1 MNYLKSIAALPRMQ
15 GIQTAVALDG
25 PQQGHR
31 LIFAGGMLLDAQ
43 PKDTP
48 LAQQLPLLSLIPET
62 CTLTLGGNRIFVEV
76 LGSPPEL
83 VICGAGHVALAL
95 IPMAKRLGFQV
106 TVAED
111 REEFAQGAEEAGAEP
126 VYCMPF
132 EEALGRISGGENT
145 YFVVLTR
152 EHLYDQKCLE
162 RILPKE
168 WAYVG
173 MMGSKGR
180 AELVRKRLAQ
190 KGFAVEKIDA
200 IHAPIG
206 LEIGAQTPEEIAL
219 SIMAEVIA
227 VYRSSQ
233 RAGHYSKALLEAGK
247 QGDQVLAT
255 IVGKDGSAPR
265 GLGTKLL
272 VSRTGQTGTIGGG
285 LLEAQVLQKA
295 REMLERGERVA
306 LVRLGLTCAQ
316 TQDTMAC
323 GGEVTV
329 LLERLEP

>member
-1 MNYLKSIAALPRMQ
+1 MNYLKSIAALPQLR
-15 GIQTAVALDG
+15 GIRTAVILDG
-25 PQQGHR
+25 PNQGHR
-31 LIFAGGMLLDAQ
+31 IIFAPGLVLDAR

-48 LAQQLPLLSLIPET
+48 LANSLPVLSFIPET
-62 CTLTLGGNRIFVEV
+62 CTLSLGGNQVFVEV
-76 LGSPPEL
+76 LDSPPEL

-106 TVAED
+106 SVAED
-111 REEFAQGAEEAGAEP
+111 REEFAQAAEDAGADP

-162 RILPKE
+162 AILPKK

-180 AELVRKRLAQ
+180 TELVRKRMAQ
-190 KGFAVEKIDA
+190 KGFPQEKLDAVC
-200 IHAPIG
+200 APIG
-206 LEIGAQTPEEIAL
+206 LDIGAQTPEEIAL
-219 SIMAEVIA
+219 SIMAQVISY
-227 VYRSSQ
+227 YRKSQ
-233 RAGHYSKALLEAGK
+233 RGGCYSKELLEAAKAEG
-247 QGDQVLAT
+247 QILAT
-255 IVGKDGSAPR
+255 IVAKKGSAPR

-272 VSRTGQTGTIGGG
+272 VSREGQTGTIGGG
-285 LLEAQVLQKA
+285 LLEAQVLTQA
-295 REMLERGERVA
+295 REMLGLGDAVR
-306 LVRLGLTCAQ
+306 LVTLGLTPAQ

-323 GGEVTV
+323 GGLVTV
-329 LLERLEP
+329 LLERLDG

>member
-1 MNYLKSIAALPRMQ
+1 MNYLKSIAALPQLR
-15 GIQTAVALDG
+15 GIRTAVILDG
-25 PQQGHR
+25 PNQGHR
-31 LIFAGGMLLDAQ
+31 ISFTDGLVLDAR

-48 LAQQLPLLSLIPET
+48 LANSLPVLSFIPET
-62 CTLTLGGNRIFVEV
+62 CTLSLGGNQVFVEV
-76 LGSPPEL
+76 LDSPPEL

-106 TVAED
+106 SVAED
-111 REEFAQGAEEAGAEP
+111 REEFAQAAEDAGADP

-162 RILPKE
+162 AILPKE

-180 AELVRKRLAQ
+180 TELVRKRMAQ
-190 KGFAVEKIDA
+190 KGFPQEKLDAVC
-200 IHAPIG
+200 APIG
-206 LEIGAQTPEEIAL
+206 LDIGAQTPEEIAL
-219 SIMAEVIA
+219 SIMAQVISY
-227 VYRSSQ
+227 YRKSQ
-233 RAGHYSKALLEAGK
+233 RGGCYSKELLEAAKAEG
-247 QGDQVLAT
+247 QILAT
-255 IVGKDGSAPR
+255 IVAKKGSAPR

-272 VSRTGQTGTIGGG
+272 VSREGQTGTIGGG
-285 LLEAQVLQKA
+285 LLEAQVLTRA
-295 REMLERGERVA
+295 REMLEAGDAVR
-306 LVRLGLTCAQ
+306 LVTLGLTPAQ

-323 GGEVTV
+323 GGLVTV
-329 LLERLEP
+329 LLERLDG